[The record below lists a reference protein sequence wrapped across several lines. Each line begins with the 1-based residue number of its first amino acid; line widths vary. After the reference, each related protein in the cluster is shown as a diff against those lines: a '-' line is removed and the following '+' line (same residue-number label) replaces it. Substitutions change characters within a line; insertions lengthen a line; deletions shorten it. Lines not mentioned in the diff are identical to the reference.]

1 MTQCGV
7 VLLVLLHVVFLVP
20 SLDQPVWFLF
30 ARPEAGPMYKTLQE
44 KERWGAASQTVNRVP
59 ELAPL

>member
-1 MTQCGV
+1 MTQFGV

-44 KERWGAASQTVNRVP
+44 KERWGAASQTVNG
-59 ELAPL
+59 